1 MQITQNLERLTARV
15 ETKLDLSIIPP
26 LPKENSKLKFK
37 ATAES
42 KAAANKELPIDKK
55 SSDLAEKKKDRSKN
69 DLNDEIKT
77 TKVDSSNDESDKKVP
92 QNVDDDLE
100 TLLADVK
107 QIENWTVRYAFDKHD
122 GLIYADK
129 TGYGGPSGY
138 GSNANEDLYAQM
150 KQSLETDT
158 TDTMSIP
165 EAEEAIQ
172 DMQYAA
178 VTGNFADVDSRDRE
192 RFANWALFYPELRQ
206 LFHAMYALTDN
217 VDYSRTM

>member
-1 MQITQNLERLTARV
+1 MQVTQNLERLTARV
-15 ETKLDLSIIPP
+15 EAIFYLSMIPP
-26 LPKENSKLKFK
+26 LSKESSKLKFK
-37 ATAES
+37 ATEES
-42 KAAANKELPIDKK
+42 KPATNKELPTNKNSPDIAQKAK
-55 SSDLAEKKKDRSKN
+55 DLAKN
-69 DLNDEIKT
+69 HLKSE
-77 TKVDSSNDESDKKVP
+77 TKITQVESSNDGSDKKVT
-92 QNVDDDLE
+92 QNSDDDLE

-107 QIENWTVRYAFDKHD
+107 EIENWTVRYAFDKHD

-138 GSNANEDLYAQM
+138 GSHANEDLYAQM
-150 KQSLETDT
+150 KQSLEADT

-165 EAEEAIQ
+165 EAEEAMQ

-178 VTGNFADVDSRDRE
+178 VTGNFSDVDSRERE